1 MERVEY
7 STLIEALKDIPDPRH
22 ARGKRHEWGI
32 ILALIVLGILNG
44 EHTVHGISRWVTI
57 NKDILLALIQPIRGY
72 LPSEATLRRALLLM
86 DVKRGEQIAHR
97 FTLSQQNKVDQKGG
111 ELKGIA
117 LDGKK
122 IRGVGRHGKNI
133 HLLSVVPHTLP
144 VVIAQREVMVKRNEI
159 SEAPKLLKQVDLRG
173 YVVTADALLTQRQ
186 ICKQIISQGGHYLMV
201 VKGNQP
207 MLEEAI
213 AYLFDSPPWT
223 IQEKK
228 LEYRRF
234 TSVDKGHGRLETR
247 TLEASTTLNEYLDW
261 PHLQQVMRRT
271 ISRTNLRTGETSKSV
286 TYGITSITMTE
297 VDAAQLERIWRG
309 HWTIENKIHYVRDV
323 SMGEDAGQAYSGHI
337 PQALALLRNMALTLL
352 RVSKWQSIPDAFR
365 YYRASFRKSLQLL
378 GLQPLPT

>member
-1 MERVEY
+1 MEQVEY

-22 ARGKRHEWGI
+22 ARGKRHEWRI

-57 NKDILLALIQPIRGY
+57 NNDILLALIQPIRGY

-97 FTLSQQNKVDQKGG
+97 FTLSQQNKVDQKGD
-111 ELKGIA
+111 ELKGMA

-122 IRGVGRHGKNI
+122 IRGVGKHGKNI

-144 VVIAQREVMVKRNEI
+144 VVIAQREVMVKKNEI
-159 SEAPKLLKQVDLRG
+159 SEAPKLLKQVDLQG

-186 ICKQIISQGGHYLMV
+186 ICRQIISQGGHYLMV

-213 AYLFDSPPWT
+213 AYLFDNPPWT

-228 LEYRRF
+228 LEYRRS

-271 ISRTNLRTGETSKSV
+271 ISRTRLRTGKTSQSV

-297 VDAAQLERIWRG
+297 ADAAQLERIWRG

-323 SMGEDAGQAYSGHI
+323 SMGEDAGQAYSGNI

-365 YYRASFRKSLQLL
+365 YYRASFRKSLQLI